1 MTTHAPIF
9 ARDGGGERL
18 AMHGNPKYMWDMKDY
33 KAIKRLLERLGFVHV
48 AGWVRKEDAPAI
60 RRKIE
65 KTRPQVEALREWN
78 ETEPGGKTDE

>member
-1 MTTHAPIF
+1 MY
-9 ARDGGGERL
+9 
-18 AMHGNPKYMWDMKDY
+18 GNPKYMWDMKDY

-65 KTRPQVEALREWN
+65 AAREEVERI
-78 ETEPGGKTDE
+78 KTDE

>member
-1 MTTHAPIF
+1 M
-9 ARDGGGERL
+9 L
-18 AMHGNPKYMWDMKDY
+18 AMYGNLKYMWDMKDY

-65 KTRPQVEALREWN
+65 AAKEEVEKVKRDVE
-78 ETEPGGKTDE
+78 

>member
-1 MTTHAPIF
+1 MY
-9 ARDGGGERL
+9 
-18 AMHGNPKYMWDMKDY
+18 GNLKYMWDMKDY

-65 KTRPQVEALREWN
+65 AAREEVERI
-78 ETEPGGKTDE
+78 KTDE